1 MEQQQNIALLHQ
13 FYMHDEERM
22 SSKEISNSE
31 QQLVQQSS
39 LQLPVQRIK
48 RNYWNNTF
56 SKMYKNMSVNI
67 LNSNSI
73 RGQRLSLGNNN
84 NKYSNSSN
92 RMKHQHMMVMEQLK
106 RAVALSG
113 GTGGMMYSTSL
124 PPPQSHKVLTILS
137 SVMAAAEY
145 TV

>member
-1 MEQQQNIALLHQ
+1 MEQQQNIVLLHQ

-22 SSKEISNSE
+22 SSKEIGNSE
-31 QQLVQQSS
+31 QQRVQQSS
-39 LQLPVQRIK
+39 LQLSVQRIK

-56 SKMYKNMSVNI
+56 SKTYKNISVNI
-67 LNSNSI
+67 LNSNSV
-73 RGQRLSLGNNN
+73 RGQWLSLGNNN

-124 PPPQSHKVLTILS
+124 PPPKVLTILS
-137 SVMAAAEY
+137 SVLAAAEY